1 MFSPLDLLAIIGVI
15 ATPTAIILGISLH
28 NARKELDIRR
38 EMMRYPLDRT
48 AGATDAGRLEQAVDA
63 IAVEVERIT
72 EGQRFM
78 AKLLAERSSDRMPDR
93 SVLPASEHRVVT
105 PH

>member
-1 MFSPLDLLAIIGVI
+1 MVSTLDLLAIIGMI
-15 ATPTAIILGISLH
+15 ATPTAIALGVALH

-38 EMMRYPLDRT
+38 ELMRYPIDRNVGVPET
-48 AGATDAGRLEQAVDA
+48 GRLEQAVDA

-93 SVLPASEHRVVT
+93 SILPSSEHRVVT